1 MLQRLT
7 ASAAAVAWLATASP
21 VSADDIADG
30 VATMPGAVEDVRIG
44 GTWDRGSSSG
54 LYRIVVTRSGGNT
67 ITARLFVQWVAF
79 DDDGGSTLID
89 SIEIEEVG
97 ELGIDVIDYISDSD
111 GDGLSVFIQADNPAE
126 PDVDSFELFVFS
138 TSSYMFD
145 VATN

>member
-1 MLQRLT
+1 MIARLMSSVAT
-7 ASAAAVAWLATASP
+7 GVWLAAAAPAF
-21 VSADDIADG
+21 ADPIADG
-30 VATMPGAVEDVRIG
+30 VAAMPGAVEDVRIG
-44 GTWDRGSSSG
+44 GTWDRGDSSG
-54 LYRIVVTRSGGNT
+54 LYRIVITRSGGNT

-111 GDGLSVFIQADNPAE
+111 ADGLSVFIQADNGAE
-126 PDVDSFELFVFS
+126 PDIDSFELYVFS
-138 TSSYMFD
+138 TSSYIFD